1 MTKQEARRLL
11 DDTKV
16 YVGHKSRE
24 IQEKLFTIGY
34 EWVNVG
40 DTVDHLE
47 APFLYIEKSGYI
59 ERDSSV
65 TSFEYNT
72 QYREI
77 TADDILNIK
86 L

>member
-1 MTKQEARRLL
+1 MTKQEARSLL

-24 IQEKLFTIGY
+24 IQEKLFAIGY
-34 EWVNVG
+34 EWVNSG
-40 DTVDHLE
+40 DTVDYLE

-59 ERDSSV
+59 EHDNSV

>member
-1 MTKQEARRLL
+1 MTTQEARKLL

-24 IQEKLFTIGY
+24 IQEKLFAIGY
-34 EWVNVG
+34 EWVTG
-40 DTVDHLE
+40 DAVDNLE

-59 ERDSSV
+59 EHDNSV